1 MIVADRK
8 PFEEIIEKVQDV
20 KKVLIL
26 GCGTCVAVCMAGGER
41 EVGLLA
47 SELRMS
53 SQLKG
58 KEITFDELTIQRQC
72 DREFIEPVM
81 DKMKEYD
88 LVLSM
93 ACGAGV
99 QYVAELTS
107 PLVIKPGLNTR
118 FIGYTVEEGQWAENC
133 LACGD
138 CVLGEYGGICPKT
151 TCSKGLLNGA
161 CGGGNNGLCEA
172 ADGRPCAWELIYARL
187 KDQDRLGLLDR
198 DPLLKDMQ
206 KKDHPMKQINPLYA
220 AKAQEEEPV
229 AAEQG

>member
-8 PFEEIIEKVQDV
+8 SLEEIVEKIKDY
-20 KKVLIL
+20 KKVLVL

-47 SELRMS
+47 SELRMA
-53 SQLKG
+53 SQLDG
-58 KEITFDELTIQRQC
+58 KDITFDELTIQRQC
-72 DREFIEPVM
+72 DREFIDPM
-81 DKMKEYD
+81 LSQAQEYD
-88 LVLSM
+88 CILSM

-99 QYVAELTS
+99 QLMAEMIE
-107 PLVIKPGLNTR
+107 PVVVKPGLNTR
-118 FIGYTVEEGQWAENC
+118 FIGYTVQEGQWAENC

-151 TCSKGLLNGA
+151 QCSKGLLNGA

-172 ADGRPCAWELIYARL
+172 ADGRPCAWELIF
-187 KDQDRLGLLDR
+187 DRLSKQNRLEQLAGDI
-198 DPLLKDMQ
+198 LLKDMT

-220 AKAQEEEPV
+220 EHKEEDAV
-229 AAEQG
+229 TADK

>member
-8 PFEEIIEKVQDV
+8 PFEEIVEKVKDC
-20 KKVLIL
+20 KKVLVL

-47 SELRMS
+47 SELRMAS
-53 SQLKG
+53 MLKDAG
-58 KEITFDELTIQRQC
+58 VKFDELTIQRQC
-72 DREFIEPVM
+72 DREFIEPIM
-81 DKMKEYD
+81 AGAKQYD
-88 LVLSM
+88 CILSL

-99 QYVAELTS
+99 QLLAEMVA
-107 PLVIKPGLNTR
+107 PQVVKPGLNTR
-118 FIGYTVEEGQWAENC
+118 FIGYTVEEGRWAENC

-161 CGGGNNGLCEA
+161 CGGGNEGLCEA
-172 ADGRPCAWELIYARL
+172 ADGRPCAWELIYTRL
-187 KDQDRLGLLDR
+187 KGQNRLELLAR
-198 DPLLKDMQ
+198 EPLVKDMR

-220 AKAQEEEPV
+220 EHKPEEPAV
-229 AAEQG
+229 AAE

>member
-8 PFEEIIEKVQDV
+8 SLEEIVEKVKDC
-20 KKVLIL
+20 KKVLVL

-53 SQLKG
+53 SMLEG
-58 KEITFDELTIQRQC
+58 TDITFDEMTIQRQC
-72 DREFIEPVM
+72 DREFIEPILAQA
-81 DKMKEYD
+81 KGYD
-88 LVLSM
+88 CILSL

-99 QYVAELTS
+99 QLMAEMIE
-107 PLVIKPGLNTR
+107 PVVVKPGLNTR
-118 FIGYTVEEGQWAENC
+118 FIGYTVQEGQWAENC

-151 TCSKGLLNGA
+151 QCSKGLLNGA

-172 ADGRPCAWELIYARL
+172 ADGRPCAWELIF
-187 KDQDRLGLLDR
+187 DRLGKQGRLEQLAGDA
-198 DPLLKDMQ
+198 LLKDMR

-220 AKAQEEEPV
+220 EHKEEDAV
-229 AAEQG
+229 TADK

>member
-8 PFEEIIEKVQDV
+8 PFEEIVEKIKDC
-20 KKVLIL
+20 KKVLVL

-53 SQLKG
+53 SLLDEKG
-58 KEITFDELTIQRQC
+58 IQFDELTIQRQC
-72 DREFIEPVM
+72 DREFIEPIVAKAK
-81 DKMKEYD
+81 DYD
-88 LVLSM
+88 CILSL

-99 QYVAELTS
+99 QFVAEILS
-107 PLVIKPGLNTR
+107 PQPVKPGLNTR
-118 FIGYTVEEGQWAENC
+118 FIGYTVAEGQWAENC

-161 CGGGNNGLCEA
+161 CGGGSEGLCEA
-172 ADGRPCAWELIYARL
+172 RDGRACAWENIYQRL
-187 KDQDRLGLLDR
+187 KDQGQLEVLLQTE
-198 DPLLKDMQ
+198 PHVKDMQ
-206 KKDHPMKQINPLYA
+206 KKDHPMRQTNPLYVER
-220 AKAQEEEPV
+220 KTEEPAV
-229 AAEQG
+229 TGE

>member
-8 PFEEIIEKVQDV
+8 PFEEIVEKIKDC
-20 KKVLIL
+20 KKVLVL

-53 SQLKG
+53 SLLAENGIQ
-58 KEITFDELTIQRQC
+58 FDELTIQRQC
-72 DREFIEPVM
+72 DREFIEPVIA
-81 DKMKEYD
+81 KMKEYD
-88 LVLSM
+88 CVLSM

-99 QYVAELTS
+99 QYVAELVS
-107 PLVIKPGLNTR
+107 PLVVKPGLNTR

-172 ADGRPCAWELIYARL
+172 ADGRPCAWELIFTRL
-187 KDQDRLGLLDR
+187 KDQDRLALLDR
-198 DPLLKDMQ
+198 DPLLKDMR
-206 KKDHPMKQINPLYA
+206 KKDHPMKQINPLYQDRTEEA
-220 AKAQEEEPV
+220 AA
-229 AAEQG
+229 AAEQS

>member
-8 PFEEIIEKVQDV
+8 SLEEIVEKVKDC
-20 KKVLIL
+20 KKVLVL

-53 SQLKG
+53 SMLEG
-58 KEITFDELTIQRQC
+58 TDITFDELTIQRQC
-72 DREFIEPVM
+72 DREFIEPILAQA
-81 DKMKEYD
+81 KGYD
-88 LVLSM
+88 CILSL

-99 QYVAELTS
+99 QLMAEMIE
-107 PLVIKPGLNTR
+107 PIVVKPGLNTR
-118 FIGYTVEEGQWAENC
+118 FIGYTVQEGQWAENC

-151 TCSKGLLNGA
+151 QCSKGLLNGA

-172 ADGRPCAWELIYARL
+172 ADGRPCAWELIF
-187 KDQDRLGLLDR
+187 DRLSKQNRLEQLAGDI
-198 DPLLKDMQ
+198 LLKDMT

-220 AKAQEEEPV
+220 EHKEEDAV
-229 AAEQG
+229 TADK